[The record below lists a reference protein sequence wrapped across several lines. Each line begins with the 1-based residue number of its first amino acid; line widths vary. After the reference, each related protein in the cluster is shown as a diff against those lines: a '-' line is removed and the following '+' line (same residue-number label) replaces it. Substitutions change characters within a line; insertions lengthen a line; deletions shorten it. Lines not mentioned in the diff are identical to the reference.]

1 VGDLDRLLLAR
12 EVEDLLYL
20 EAELLD
26 EWRLEAWLDLLT
38 DDVRYFMPLR
48 RNVAPAERAREQ
60 SRERE
65 EMSWFEEGKETL
77 AQRVRQIQTGF
88 HWAEEPLSRVC
99 HLVSNVRIV
108 AATGDEVIVRSRFL
122 VYRNRAGEATDLYV
136 GKREDVLRRV
146 DGRWRIA
153 RRTVLLDQDVMLAR
167 SLTTCL

>member
-1 VGDLDRLLLAR
+1 MGDPHLAR
-12 EVEDLLYL
+12 EIEDFLYV

-26 EWRLEAWLDLLT
+26 EWKLEAWLDLLT

-48 RNVAPAERAREQ
+48 RNVAPTAREREQ
-60 SRERE
+60 TRERE

-77 AQRVRQIQTGF
+77 VQRVRQIQTGF

-108 AATGDEVIVRSRFL
+108 EARGDEAVVRSRFL
-122 VYRNRAGEATDLYV
+122 VYRNRAAESTDVYV

-146 DGRWRIA
+146 DGSWKIA
-153 RRTVLLDQDVMLAR
+153 RRTVLLDQDVMLAK
-167 SLTTCL
+167 SLTTFL